1 VERTSPPQAVAPA
14 RDAAVAAVVA
24 LAFGGLAAADG
35 GYFPHSWGWAS
46 LGLAWAGAAALLL
59 RERVELGRAEL
70 AMLGLLA
77 AFAGWTLLSA
87 LWTESVP
94 LTALEVERALL
105 YVLGLAAF
113 LLLGP
118 SRGLAAGVVL
128 AAGAIAIWSLAAGEA
143 EPVGYTNGLAL
154 LAALAIVLAFRNPP
168 LLVLVPLLLV
178 VLVRMDSRGGWLALG
193 VGLLAALA
201 ARRGRPAVAAVVVAG
216 LALALTT
223 GMTVGAQRHEYW
235 PAALRQA
242 GSAPVLGTGAG
253 TFERAWLRER
263 RSLQVAQDA
272 HNLYLET
279 LAELGPAGLALLLA
293 ALAVPLVVR
302 SRAPAATGAYAAFLV
317 HAALDWDWEQAAL
330 VLAALAAAATV
341 VSSGR
346 SRGQPVA
353 RAPALA
359 VIGLLAAVAAV
370 ALVGNASLA
379 RSAAAASDSD
389 WGGSERWAQ
398 RAASVAP
405 WAAAPWYR
413 LAIAQEAQ
421 GRRAEARRSLRIAV
435 ERDPGD
441 PDLWVTLARVSD
453 GAERRAAL
461 ERAARLNPL
470 GVSPSRRS

>member
-1 VERTSPPQAVAPA
+1 MERTSQPQAARSA
-14 RDAAVAAVVA
+14 RDAAVAAVAA
-24 LAFGGLAAADG
+24 LAVGGLAAADG
-35 GYFPHSWGWAS
+35 GFFPHSWGWAS

-70 AMLGLLA
+70 AVLALLA
-77 AFAGWTLLSA
+77 AFAAWALLSA

-94 LTALEVERALL
+94 LTALEVERTLL
-105 YVLGLAAF
+105 YVLALAAF

-118 SRGLAAGVVL
+118 SRGLTAGVVL
-128 AAGAIAIWSLAAGEA
+128 AAGAIAVWNLAAGEA

-154 LAALAIVLAFRNPP
+154 LAALAIVLAFRHPP

-193 VGLLAALA
+193 VGLVAALA

-216 LALALTT
+216 LALALAT

-263 RSLQVAQDA
+263 RTLQVAHDA

-279 LAELGPAGLALLLA
+279 LAELGPAGLVLLLA
-293 ALAVPLVVR
+293 ALAVPLAVR
-302 SRAPAATGAYAAFLV
+302 SPAPAATGAYAAFLV
-317 HAALDWDWEQAAL
+317 HATLDWDWEQAAL

-341 VSSGR
+341 LSSGR
-346 SRGQPVA
+346 SRPRPVP
-353 RAPALA
+353 RAPALG
-359 VIGLLAAVAAV
+359 VTGLLAAVAAFGLAGN
-370 ALVGNASLA
+370 ALVA
-379 RSAAAASDSD
+379 RSAAAAADSD
-389 WGGSERWAQ
+389 WEGSARWAR
-398 RAASVAP
+398 RAASAAP
-405 WAAAPWYR
+405 WAAEPWHR
-413 LAIAQEAQ
+413 LATAQEASGQ
-421 GRRAEARRSLRIAV
+421 RAEARRSVRTAL

-441 PDLWVTLARVSD
+441 PELWVALARVSD

-470 GVSPSRRS
+470 GVPAS